1 MHWEECMKKRYGN
14 FKQNYMKKIWREK
27 DELGLNVIYVEQC
40 DRFKREIQKEIIR
53 KNKLM

>member
-1 MHWEECMKKRYGN
+1 MKKRYGN